1 MFCEKCGT
9 RVDDG
14 QPFCPNC
21 GNRLGAAPVANPVNA
36 AQPVRAPRAALQG
49 SILGIPMNKLI
60 FAGGAC
66 FLTLLGMIMSWC
78 KPFGHSESGQHLHFT
93 LPDVGGGWLMIIT
106 TMLATLTIAALVLY
120 LMGKANDPK
129 VLLCSACT
137 AGLIFILLV
146 IKWIAGGSLFSSL
159 GDILGSLMRG
169 SDMDISLH
177 LSVAGWFMFFSE
189 LGAAALAILGFLQA
203 KKN

>member
-21 GNRLGAAPVANPVNA
+21 GNRLGAAPAANPVNA

-49 SILGIPMNKLI
+49 SIMGIPMNKLL

-66 FLTLLGMIMSWC
+66 FLSLLGMIMSWC
-78 KPFGHSESGQHLHFT
+78 KPLGHSESGQHMHFT
-93 LPDVGGGWLMIIT
+93 LPDVGGGWLMVIT

-120 LMGKANDPK
+120 LMGKATDSK
-129 VLLCSACT
+129 ILLFSGCA

-159 GDILGSLMRG
+159 GDMLGSFLG
-169 SDMDISLH
+169 DELSISLH

-189 LGAAALAILGFLQA
+189 LGAAALSILGFLQA

>member
-1 MFCEKCGT
+1 MMFNVLQAAAGL
-9 RVDDG
+9 DPMLADSLA
-14 QPFCPNC
+14 
-21 GNRLGAAPVANPVNA
+21 GNVAPAAPETMTQSFSLIQMA
-36 AQPVRAPRAALQG
+36 A
-49 SILGIPMNKLI
+49 K
-60 FAGGAC
+60 
-66 FLTLLGMIMSWC
+66 
-78 KPFGHSESGQHLHFT
+78 
-93 LPDVGGGWLMIIT
+93 GGWLMIIT

>member
-1 MFCEKCGT
+1 MK
-9 RVDDG
+9 
-14 QPFCPNC
+14 
-21 GNRLGAAPVANPVNA
+21 
-36 AQPVRAPRAALQG
+36 
-49 SILGIPMNKLI
+49 KLI

-78 KPFGHSESGQHLHFT
+78 KPLGHSEDGQHLHFT

-120 LMGKANDPK
+120 LMGKETDRK
-129 VLLCSACT
+129 VLLCSACS
-137 AGLIFILLV
+137 AGLVFILLV

-159 GDILGSLMRG
+159 GDLMGSLLG
-169 SDMDISLH
+169 DELSISLH

-189 LGAAALAILGFLQA
+189 LGAAALSVLGFLQA

>member
-1 MFCEKCGT
+1 
-9 RVDDG
+9 
-14 QPFCPNC
+14 
-21 GNRLGAAPVANPVNA
+21 
-36 AQPVRAPRAALQG
+36 
-49 SILGIPMNKLI
+49 
-60 FAGGAC
+60 
-66 FLTLLGMIMSWC
+66 
-78 KPFGHSESGQHLHFT
+78 
-93 LPDVGGGWLMIIT
+93 MIIT